1 MPQRSIAAT
10 LAFALIAVLGARA
23 QAQQAPAEQPAAAP
37 AAPQPEPEIAPPGP
51 GASPAKVEQAK
62 SQAEVAAL
70 TPIVPSPENPTKPAF
85 QLYSEIDLPV
95 LGIGLVL
102 GSARFLRT
110 QKAYCAPRC
119 DPDELNALDRKT
131 AGYYSVGWS
140 TASNVGVYT
149 LVAGSAVL
157 LVADEGV
164 LDALND
170 AVVIAESAL
179 TATALSSVMTL
190 AAGRPRPLLYGDE
203 APLSVR
209 NDADAGL
216 SFLSSHASISFAVST
231 STFMAMKRLHPKG
244 PMPYIVLGVGDSVA
258 AFVATSR
265 VMAGKH
271 FITDALG
278 GAIVGSS
285 VGVLV
290 PALHDS
296 PAKVVPV
303 VSERERGLELSL
315 AF

>member
-1 MPQRSIAAT
+1 MPQRSVAT
-10 LAFALIAVLGARA
+10 LMAVALIAA
-23 QAQQAPAEQPAAAP
+23 QTASAAAQET
-37 AAPQPEPEIAPPGP
+37 APEIAPPGP
-51 GASPAKVEQAK
+51 GASPEKVEKAK
-62 SQAEVAAL
+62 TQAEVAEL
-70 TPIVPSPENPTKPAF
+70 TPIVPSPENPAQPAF

-102 GSARFLRT
+102 GTARFLRT

-119 DPDELNALDRKT
+119 DPSELNALDRKT
-131 AGYYSVGWS
+131 AGFYSVGWS
-140 TASNVGVYT
+140 NASNVGLYT
-149 LVAGSAVL
+149 LLAGAPVL

-170 AVVIAESAL
+170 MVVIAESAL
-179 TATALSSVMTL
+179 LATALSSVMTL
-190 AAGRPRPLLYGDE
+190 AAGRPRPLLYGDD
-203 APLSVR
+203 APLSAR

-231 STFMAMKRLHPKG
+231 STFMAMKRLHPKSS
-244 PMPYIVLGVGDSVA
+244 MPYVVLGVGDALA

-271 FITDALG
+271 FITDAVG

-296 PAKVVPV
+296 PVKVVPV
-303 VSERERGLELSL
+303 VSESERGLGLSL
-315 AF
+315 NF